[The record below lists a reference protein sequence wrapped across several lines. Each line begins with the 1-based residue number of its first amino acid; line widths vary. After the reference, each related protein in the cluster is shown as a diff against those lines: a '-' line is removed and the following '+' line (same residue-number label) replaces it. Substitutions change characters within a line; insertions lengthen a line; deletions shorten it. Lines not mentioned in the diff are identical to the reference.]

1 MENRTDHIIKCRN
14 PVRSLKVF
22 FKTPKKW
29 LYNELYSPHKKNN
42 LPQKKYLK
50 LLNNYVS
57 HFQGMQYMSEN

>member
-29 LYNELYSPHKKNN
+29 LYNELYSPHKKIIYHRRNIWN
-42 LPQKKYLK
+42 
-50 LLNNYVS
+50 
-57 HFQGMQYMSEN
+57 F